1 MLDKQATVAVL
12 DLNDMHEAARR
23 SFESVVGDTAGRQ
36 ASPAYSVPAQATLDF
51 SPSGKQLLLNT
62 GVPGQPT
69 VVWDWPT
76 NSVKVLSIVTQG
88 AQIYAD
94 NRVVG
99 YFTPT
104 MPSDVIRLGF
114 HDLDSESTQAQSP
127 RAVVLRD
134 VLASGNQV
142 FVARGSPSP
151 QGGLPDLRAAL
162 IIPDAVNRSRC
173 AAISRQQG
181 YSRQA
186 VALGC
191 EMAGLVALSRG
202 GVKSFIVWMLIGAS
216 FHKSAVVLLPIAAL
230 AGARNRLWTL
240 LSGAAAAGVG
250 FVLFLQKDA
259 EDLYQNYVGAEYQS
273 SGAAIQIAMN
283 LVPATLVLLFGKRMQ
298 FPEGQ
303 GRIWF
308 WFSVISFLLAGLL
321 VVSPSST
328 AVDRIALYM
337 LPLQLAGF
345 AYLPNILPK
354 KTISL
359 LAIGPIL
366 FYYAAVQFVWL
377 NFAVNAIMWLPYR
390 FSLFR
395 I

>member
-1 MLDKQATVAVL
+1 MFPYWVIFFFPAILAAGEAARPPRRDVGAGTPKAAGPLWISFVTLLALMVGLRWEVGGDWGNYLSNYYQIVGVFESVGFNLSEILSRTHLDPSYVLLNIASHAIGWGVVGVNFVCGVIFCIGLGRFCLSLPRPWLAMTVAVPY
-12 DLNDMHEAARR
+12 MII
-23 SFESVVGDTAGRQ
+23 VVG
-36 ASPAYSVPAQATLDF
+36 
-51 SPSGKQLLLNT
+51 
-62 GVPGQPT
+62 
-69 VVWDWPT
+69 
-76 NSVKVLSIVTQG
+76 
-88 AQIYAD
+88 
-94 NRVVG
+94 
-99 YFTPT
+99 
-104 MPSDVIRLGF
+104 M
-114 HDLDSESTQAQSP
+114 
-127 RAVVLRD
+127 
-134 VLASGNQV
+134 
-142 FVARGSPSP
+142 
-151 QGGLPDLRAAL
+151 
-162 IIPDAVNRSRC
+162 
-173 AAISRQQG
+173 G

-273 SGAAIQIAMN
+273 SGAAIRIAMN